1 MLIPRWV
8 GLCTFK
14 DPVGL
19 CSELSWEAG
28 SFCLCRLNPHRCFQ
42 SEAWRLYFTALEP
55 LDAWS
60 VSLPSYSSR
69 FICTRIWDCP
79 LRQQCL
85 PETDSRHL
93 AHPSPPAAPLPGL
106 LSARLPISAPPTA
119 LDECFFLKS
128 LVVGLPYSLIFC
140 QFCLFIY
147 FFNWLLSF
155 FWLSKKAQ
163 CVYLCLHLRRRVLK
177 FFKRYLLRRRLT
189 ELNMI
194 IHKALNL
201 HCRIALQKMDP
212 PTRVL
217 VSQILVSVGSPSQ
230 KFFKTLACVRRAN
243 SPDMIKSELC
253 GLTSLVS
260 GREEKCWDNW
270 FQPFIGRSEF
280 TV

>member
-1 MLIPRWV
+1 
-8 GLCTFK
+8 
-14 DPVGL
+14 
-19 CSELSWEAG
+19 
-28 SFCLCRLNPHRCFQ
+28 
-42 SEAWRLYFTALEP
+42 
-55 LDAWS
+55 
-60 VSLPSYSSR
+60 
-69 FICTRIWDCP
+69 
-79 LRQQCL
+79 
-85 PETDSRHL
+85 
-93 AHPSPPAAPLPGL
+93 
-106 LSARLPISAPPTA
+106 
-119 LDECFFLKS
+119 
-128 LVVGLPYSLIFC
+128 
-140 QFCLFIY
+140 
-147 FFNWLLSF
+147 
-155 FWLSKKAQ
+155 
-163 CVYLCLHLRRRVLK
+163 
-177 FFKRYLLRRRLT
+177 
-189 ELNMI
+189 MI